1 MSLSIDLVLSK
12 YREFELN
19 YAKKIKGDLELN
31 YTKKIKGDIIEY
43 VITKKI
49 DNTPK
54 KIKET
59 DNIKKLDSLQ
69 RSARNIRNIIDN
81 NLEFNDLILTL
92 TFKENMINYDIA
104 YMEFKNFIKRL
115 KRKFGDF
122 EYISVKELQE
132 RGAIHYHIILF
143 SYGKIINMSEREL
156 IKTWGLGRCELD
168 YVRPD
173 NYDSLRFYFSKYLT
187 DWQKGDL
194 IKTNRKIYST
204 SRGVKKI
211 IREKTKKVDILNAIK
226 NNNHIIIN
234 KGSKDRFYI
243 KVITN
248 KNM

>member
-1 MSLSIDLVLSK
+1 MYEGLRYILLYDTK
-12 YREFELN
+12 
-19 YAKKIKGDLELN
+19 LN

-43 VITKKI
+43 VITKKN

-54 KIKET
+54 KKNDK
-59 DNIKKLDSLQ
+59 DNVKRLDNLQ
-69 RSARNIRNIIDN
+69 RSARNIRSIIDN

-92 TFKENMINYDIA
+92 TFKENMQDYNISDI
-104 YMEFKNFIKRL
+104 EFKKFI
-115 KRKFGDF
+115 RKLRNKYGDF

-132 RGAIHYHIILF
+132 RGAIHYHVILF
-143 SYGKIINMSEREL
+143 TYGKIINMSEREL

-168 YVRPD
+168 YVRAD

-187 DWQKGDL
+187 DWKKGDT
-194 IKTNRKIYST
+194 IKINKKIYST

-211 IREKTKKVDILNAIK
+211 IREKAKKVDILNAIK

-234 KGSKDRFYI
+234 KGSKDWFYI

>member
-1 MSLSIDLVLSK
+1 MDLDYILSYV
-12 YREFELN
+12 
-19 YAKKIKGDLELN
+19 AKLN
-31 YTKKIKGDIIEY
+31 YTKKIKNDIIEY
-43 VITKKI
+43 VITKRINPNYEKTRN
-49 DNTPK
+49 DTNEK
-54 KIKET
+54 R
-59 DNIKKLDSLQ
+59 LDSLQ
-69 RSARNIRNIIDN
+69 RSARNIRSIIDN

-92 TFKENMINYDIA
+92 TFKENMQDYNISDI
-104 YMEFKNFIKRL
+104 EFQKFI
-115 KRKFGDF
+115 RKLRNKYGDL

-156 IKTWGLGRCELD
+156 IETWGLGRCELD

-204 SRGVKKI
+204 SRGVNKI
-211 IREKTKKVDILNAIK
+211 IREKATKVDILKAMK
-226 NNNHIIIN
+226 NNNHIIII
-234 KGSKDRFYI
+234 KGNHNWFYA

>member
-1 MSLSIDLVLSK
+1 MDLDYILSYV
-12 YREFELN
+12 
-19 YAKKIKGDLELN
+19 AKLN
-31 YTKKIKGDIIEY
+31 YTKKIKNDIIEY
-43 VITKKI
+43 VITKRINPNYEKTRN
-49 DNTPK
+49 DTNEK
-54 KIKET
+54 R
-59 DNIKKLDSLQ
+59 LDSLQ

-92 TFKENMINYDIA
+92 TFKENMINYDIS
-104 YMEFKNFIKRL
+104 YMEFKKFIKRL
-115 KRKFGDF
+115 KYKYGDF

-143 SYGKIINMSEREL
+143 TYGKIINMSEREL
-156 IKTWGLGRCELD
+156 IETWGLGRCELD

-204 SRGVKKI
+204 SRGVNKI
-211 IREKTKKVDILNAIK
+211 IREKATKVDILKAMK
-226 NNNHIIIN
+226 NNNHIIII
-234 KGSKDRFYI
+234 KGNHNWFYA